1 MDLPIIDLSSLPDLQ
16 TLTGVFGS
24 LLDTARGQGSD
35 DRIIALMTWL
45 YDVAPPQEQQ
55 SMF

>member
-24 LLDTARGQGSD
+24 LLDAARGQGSD

-45 YDVAPPQEQQ
+45 YDVSPPKEQQ
-55 SMF
+55 TLF

>member
-1 MDLPIIDLSSLPDLQ
+1 MDLPSIDLSTLPDLQ

-35 DRIIALMTWL
+35 DPLIILMTWL
-45 YDVAPPQEQQ
+45 YDLFPPTQPNG
-55 SMF
+55 ML

>member
-1 MDLPIIDLSSLPDLQ
+1 MDLPSIDLSTLPDLQ

-35 DRIIALMTWL
+35 DTLIILMTWL
-45 YDVAPPQEQQ
+45 YDLFPPTQPNG
-55 SMF
+55 ML

>member
-24 LLDTARGQGSD
+24 LLDAARGQGSD

-45 YDVAPPQEQQ
+45 YDVAPPQEQTTR
-55 SMF
+55 F